1 MCNLNE
7 YTVYDFMYW
16 RNPRSYTLLISSNI
30 LFRNIEM
37 KSIKIYTR
45 TGDKGTTSLFT
56 GQRLSKTNI
65 VFHCMG
71 TVDELTSLIGISK
84 EYCPESCSLKDQL
97 YKIQCCLQDINSHIA
112 TPPYHAVEAKK
123 IRTTFDHGGRLS
135 NELEQ
140 WIDEMDKELPVLK
153 NFILPVSI

>member
-1 MCNLNE
+1 MQFEWAL
-7 YTVYDFMYW
+7 VYESMIRVIRLYQL
-16 RNPRSYTLLISSNI
+16 PAQSNI
-30 LFRNIEM
+30 LFRHIAM

-56 GQRLSKTNI
+56 GQRLPKSHS

-84 EYCPESCSLKDQL
+84 EHCPETCFLKDQL

-112 TPPYHAVEAKK
+112 TPPYQAMESKRL
-123 IRTTFDHGGRLS
+123 RTIFDPTGQLS
-135 NELEQ
+135 SELEQ
-140 WIDEMDKELPVLK
+140 WIDEMDKELPALK
-153 NFILPVSI
+153 NFILPVSR

>member
-1 MCNLNE
+1 
-7 YTVYDFMYW
+7 
-16 RNPRSYTLLISSNI
+16 
-30 LFRNIEM
+30 M

-65 VFHCMG
+65 VFDCMG
-71 TVDELTSLIGISK
+71 SVDELTSLIGISR
-84 EYCPESCSLKDQL
+84 EYCSESCFLRDQL
-97 YKIQCCLQDINSHIA
+97 YKVQCCLQDINSHIA
-112 TPPYHAVEAKK
+112 TPPYHAADTKR
-123 IRTTFDHGGRLS
+123 IRTAFDHGEKLS

-140 WIDEMDKELPVLK
+140 WIDEMEKELPILR